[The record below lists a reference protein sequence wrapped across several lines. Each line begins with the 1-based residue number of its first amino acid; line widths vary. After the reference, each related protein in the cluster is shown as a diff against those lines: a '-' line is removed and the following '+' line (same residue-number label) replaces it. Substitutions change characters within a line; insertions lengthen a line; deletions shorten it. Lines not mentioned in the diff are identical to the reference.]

1 MEGIDASL
9 KRLGT
14 EYVDLLIIHRFDPE
28 TPIEE
33 TVEAL
38 SDVVKAGKA
47 LYLGASSMWAWQF
60 MKMLGI
66 QRANALAPFVSMQNY
81 LNLVY
86 REEEREMLPLCRAE
100 GIAVTPWSP
109 LARGF
114 LAGSKGAA
122 TVRARTDTY
131 QDALGLGAEQDLA
144 ILDRVQAVA
153 QRLGAKPA
161 QVALAWVL
169 GTPGVSS
176 PIVGASKPHHLADA
190 LGALELTLDA
200 ETRAYLEE
208 PYRPRPVS
216 GHQ

>member
-1 MEGIDASL
+1 
-9 KRLGT
+9 
-14 EYVDLLIIHRFDPE
+14 
-28 TPIEE
+28 
-33 TVEAL
+33 
-38 SDVVKAGKA
+38 
-47 LYLGASSMWAWQF
+47 MWAWQF

-66 QRANALAPFVSMQNY
+66 QRAHGLAPFVSMQNY

-114 LAGSKGAA
+114 LAGSKRRGA
-122 TVRARTDTY
+122 TVRARTDTSRTRWGWVPSRTSRSSSGCRRWRTAGG
-131 QDALGLGAEQDLA
+131 QAGAGGAGLGA
-144 ILDRVQAVA
+144 
-153 QRLGAKPA
+153 
-161 QVALAWVL
+161 

-200 ETRAYLEE
+200 ETRNPVGLLQIGPRLGVEPQLE
-208 PYRPRPVS
+208 RASASAR
-216 GHQ
+216 